1 MCKGVILQW
10 FKCAIL
16 NIHKYKLLMT
26 LSTFETHVEV
36 TDKTIV
42 LTINSN
48 ETILDDKFTIFS
60 NKTEKDDDA
69 IVNIKLIDNLVK
81 EFNKLSKQL
90 IVDYNYEIVDKKF
103 IIMKVLLKHTFN
115 KFGEKQRYINY
126 KITHNKNTNTITCVK
141 NSKHP
146 ISLNIPQK
154 CEDMPFSSITITNN
168 KVDDMNTTII
178 TVVSEVE
185 VKEFENFD
193 MILTFTKALLHS
205 NYNNIDNY
213 LAIFN
218 A

>member
-1 MCKGVILQW
+1 
-10 FKCAIL
+10 
-16 NIHKYKLLMT
+16 MT

-36 TDKTIV
+36 TNKTIV
-42 LTINSN
+42 LNINSN

-90 IVDYNYEIVDKKF
+90 IVDYNYEIIDKKF

-126 KITHNKNTNTITCVK
+126 KITHDKNTNTITCVK

-146 ISLNIPQK
+146 ISFNIPQK
-154 CEDMPFSSITITNN
+154 CEDIPFSSITITNN

-185 VKEFENFD
+185 VKDFENFD
-193 MILTFTKALLHS
+193 MILTFTKLLLHS

-218 A
+218 E

>member
-1 MCKGVILQW
+1 
-10 FKCAIL
+10 
-16 NIHKYKLLMT
+16 MT

-60 NKTEKDDDA
+60 NKTEKHEDA

-90 IVDYNYEIVDKKF
+90 IVDYNYEIIDKKY

-126 KITHNKNTNTITCVK
+126 KITYDKNTNTITCVK

-154 CEDMPFSSITITNN
+154 CEDIPFSSIIITNN

-178 TVVSEVE
+178 TVVSEVD

-193 MILTFTKALLHS
+193 MILTFTKSLLHS

-218 A
+218 T

>member
-1 MCKGVILQW
+1 
-10 FKCAIL
+10 
-16 NIHKYKLLMT
+16 MT
-26 LSTFETHVEV
+26 LSRFETHVEV
-36 TDKTIV
+36 TNKTIV

-60 NKTEKDDDA
+60 NKTEKDEGA

-90 IVDYNYEIVDKKF
+90 IVDYNYEIIDKKY

-126 KITHNKNTNTITCVK
+126 KITYDKNTNTITCVK

-154 CEDMPFSSITITNN
+154 CEDIPFSSITITNN

-178 TVVSEVE
+178 TVVSEVD

-193 MILTFTKALLHS
+193 MILTFTKSLLHS

-218 A
+218 T

>member
-1 MCKGVILQW
+1 
-10 FKCAIL
+10 
-16 NIHKYKLLMT
+16 MT
-26 LSTFETHVEV
+26 LTTFETHVEV
-36 TDKTIV
+36 TNKTIV

-60 NKTEKDDDA
+60 NKTEKDEGA

-90 IVDYNYEIVDKKF
+90 IVDYNYEIIDKKY

-126 KITHNKNTNTITCVK
+126 KITYDKNTNTITCVK

-154 CEDMPFSSITITNN
+154 CEDIPFSHITLTNN
-168 KVDDMNTTII
+168 KVDDMNITII
-178 TVVSEVE
+178 TVVSEVD

-193 MILTFTKALLHS
+193 MILTFTKSLLHS

-218 A
+218 T